1 MPPLIRIPIK
11 LQLPTSPFFQNLLSS
26 FFLLFTC
33 LPVQAA
39 LFRDNPSFHCYRSW
53 NFTIADWNEVIL
65 FLKVLVSFPFDAL
78 PLDWKVCLSSFAL
91 FQKRA
96 ESNRNQSCP
105 KNIRRL
111 CLKAGHVG
119 LDPADLTASHT
130 HVWAAVISVLLGLT
144 QRCQLSL

>member
-1 MPPLIRIPIK
+1 M
-11 LQLPTSPFFQNLLSS
+11 
-26 FFLLFTC
+26 
-33 LPVQAA
+33 
-39 LFRDNPSFHCYRSW
+39 
-53 NFTIADWNEVIL
+53 
-65 FLKVLVSFPFDAL
+65 
-78 PLDWKVCLSSFAL
+78 CLSSFAL

-144 QRCQLSL
+144 QRGQLSLKIALDKIKLERALRVNRIVDPADDCVR